1 MTQFNPKRVLR
12 QVSPPLLREFC
23 ERQDQP
29 LDVKWDGDA
38 VVKVDDI
45 FDAWQRLPDGP
56 RRRIEVILHDV
67 DDMASGDDGV
77 RVIIEEGQR
86 NGEDL
91 RGELERMESRY
102 DRALWT
108 FLNRPGIWDAAV
120 RFAKADSLSCGRFW
134 AKRGDIPKADP
145 KTGDDGQRALAEAM
159 SAFYREQGRGH
170 NCRVDYFPRGN
181 AHDYFFVYLSDYA
194 DTYVNFDE
202 GGNFHRSTERRAFE
216 VVFAY
221 DRENGALEM
230 FAKGGMKVVEPL
242 QELFCNV
249 VLARKLKA
257 EEAGRSAYALDGL
270 LDRTFRFDTDP
281 EDGIEEVSVRSLRL
295 AIIGR
300 RRGRITLDADP
311 ERGRECIYDMLE
323 EDLNRRRL
331 PRTVLH
337 VSKGTIHFKLN
348 GNGHG
353 RSLTFNVSL
362 PNHCD
367 LKSKREDLRLL
378 GEKYLRRWEIDVA

>member
-1 MTQFNPKRVLR
+1 
-12 QVSPPLLREFC
+12 
-23 ERQDQP
+23 
-29 LDVKWDGDA
+29 
-38 VVKVDDI
+38 
-45 FDAWQRLPDGP
+45 
-56 RRRIEVILHDV
+56 
-67 DDMASGDDGV
+67 
-77 RVIIEEGQR
+77 
-86 NGEDL
+86 
-91 RGELERMESRY
+91 
-102 DRALWT
+102 
-108 FLNRPGIWDAAV
+108 
-120 RFAKADSLSCGRFW
+120 
-134 AKRGDIPKADP
+134 
-145 KTGDDGQRALAEAM
+145 M
-159 SAFYREQGRGH
+159 SAFFREQGRGH

-202 GGNFHRSTERRAFE
+202 GGNFHRNTERRAFE

-230 FAKGGMKVVEPL
+230 FAKGGRKVVEPL

-249 VLARKLKA
+249 VLGRKLKA
-257 EEAGRSAYALDGL
+257 EATGRGPYVLDGL
-270 LDRTFRFDTDP
+270 LDRSFRFETDP
-281 EDGIEEVSVRSLRL
+281 EDGVVEVAVRSLRL

-311 ERGRECIYDMLE
+311 ERGRDCIYDMLD

-337 VSKGTIHFKLN
+337 VCKGTIHFKLN

-367 LKSKREDLRLL
+367 LKSKREELRLL